1 MADNN
6 VNEMKLAKFESF
18 VQNIVNKLNFKEAV
32 SDKEGRVWWFYFPI
46 DRIFGTTKNNGY
58 SRKIDFCFSAGIG
71 DFDEYVKN
79 LDAWY
84 IMEFEIRI
92 KYFKAVKTDHDTAIA
107 NIFAAL
113 MSLAVDRTD
122 YEERLSTV
130 CDVAVMLDISDDEMA
145 DIVQAVRF
153 VYRDIKADDVD
164 LKTESCQKFFKKLI
178 PSQVKKSYLS
188 GGVEYAI

>member
-1 MADNN
+1 MTDNN

-18 VQNIVNKLNFKEAV
+18 VQNIVNKLSWV
-32 SDKEGRVWWFYFPI
+32 TRVYDQEGYSWDMNFPI
-46 DRIFGTTKNNGY
+46 DIIFGTTKNNGY
-58 SRKIDFCFSAGIG
+58 SRKIDFCFTAQNG
-71 DFDEYVKN
+71 DFEENVER
-79 LDAWY
+79 LDNCDL
-84 IMEFEIRI
+84 MEFECRI
-92 KYFKAVKTDHDTAIA
+92 EYFKAVKTNHDTAIA

-130 CDVAVMLDISDDEMA
+130 CDVAVMLDISDDEMD

-153 VYRDIKADDVD
+153 VYRDIKAEDVA

-178 PSQVKKSYLS
+178 PSS
-188 GGVEYAI
+188 